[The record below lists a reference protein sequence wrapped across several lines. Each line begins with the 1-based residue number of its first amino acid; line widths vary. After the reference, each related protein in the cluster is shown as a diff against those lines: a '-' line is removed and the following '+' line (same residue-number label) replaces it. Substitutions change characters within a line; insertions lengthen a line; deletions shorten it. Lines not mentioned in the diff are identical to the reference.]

1 RKWDPDQ
8 PLEEHDAS
16 PGAVRSRRRPQPST
30 LVLSQRPILSR
41 DRLSEA
47 GLPQLHRVV
56 ATDNRPATLLA
67 QPVEIGQAFE
77 IVVMQQPD
85 HQVVAVVGIE
95 LGATGKP
102 AQERAHDGPLGKRAY
117 RRPFRRALSPPV
129 DTAALP
135 ARAGMTGDGD
145 IDPETVMD
153 VQ

>member
-16 PGAVRSRRRPQPST
+16 PGAVRSRRRSQPST
-30 LVLSQRPILSR
+30 LVLPQLPILSR
-41 DRLSEA
+41 DRFGEA

-56 ATDNRPATLLA
+56 AANNRPATLLA
-67 QPVEIGQAFE
+67 QPAEIGQAFE
-77 IVVMQQPD
+77 IIVMQQPD

-95 LGATGKP
+95 LRATGKP

-135 ARAGMTGDGD
+135 ARAAMTGGGV
-145 IDPETVMD
+145 IDPGAAMD
-153 VQ
+153 V